1 MSILIKVFPYGP
13 LHENTYFVTDENSG
27 LSAIIDP
34 GYYGSEIVDLIV
46 DNNTLKY
53 IFLTHGHF
61 DHLYAAQDYLDNY
74 SSAKLVA
81 PLADTY
87 LIHKDWENDYLTR
100 GMAMRNCPEPH
111 IYIKDGDSL
120 MLGDSEFKFISTPG
134 HTEGGVCILCGDKL
148 FSGDTL
154 FRLSVGNTSLETGD
168 WSSLQSS
175 IRNKLY
181 ILDDSVVVL
190 PGHGASTT
198 IGYEKR
204 SNPFV

>member
-1 MSILIKVFPYGP
+1 MSIQVTVFPYGP
-13 LHENTYFVTDENSG
+13 LQENTYFVTDERSG

-34 GYYGSEIVDLIV
+34 GYYGSEIVDLIG

-61 DHLYAAQDYLDNY
+61 DHLYAAQDFLDNY
-74 SSAKLVA
+74 PSAKLVA

-111 IYIKDGDSL
+111 IYINDGDSL
-120 MLGDSEFKFISTPG
+120 MLGDSEFTFISTPG